1 MASITHPPAV
11 DREDLLA
18 KMDWTVFST
27 GTTHETLRL
36 KGFSHVGDEFTEM
49 SHNEL
54 HKAGILQAVNLA
66 ALALHKKK
74 RHPPDKAF
82 SQAC

>member
-11 DREDLLA
+11 DREDPLA
-18 KMDWTVFST
+18 KMDWADFST

-36 KGFSHVGDEFTEM
+36 KVFSHVGNEFTEM

-54 HKAGILQAVNLA
+54 HKAGILQAESPA
-66 ALALHKKK
+66 ALALHKK
-74 RHPPDKAF
+74 RHPPGKAF
-82 SQAC
+82 SQAR

>member
-1 MASITHPPAV
+1 MASITNPPAV

-18 KMDWTVFST
+18 EMGW
-27 GTTHETLRL
+27 TTHETLRL
-36 KGFSHVGDEFTEM
+36 KGFSHVGDEFTEK

-54 HKAGILQAVNLA
+54 HKAGILQAVSPA
-66 ALALHKKK
+66 ALALHKKR
-74 RHPPDKAF
+74 RHPPGKAF

>member
-1 MASITHPPAV
+1 MASITNPPAV

-18 KMDWTVFST
+18 EMGWTIFST

-36 KGFSHVGDEFTEM
+36 KGFSREGDEFIEK

-54 HKAGILQAVNLA
+54 HKAGILQAVSPA
-66 ALALHKKK
+66 ALALHKKR
-74 RHPPDKAF
+74 RHPPGKAF